1 MSFDLQLNPHQ
12 FIDASILGEA
22 HPNIPM
28 IIGHLGSPTLADLEQ
43 GQRYWEG
50 MRRLAELEQA
60 TIKLSM
66 LTYQDPEWDSNQ
78 LVKETVLKIIDLFGI
93 DRCFFASNFPVEQHL
108 GWSASRLY
116 QSFHDLVKHFSED
129 EQNKL
134 FSQNA
139 KLAYLL

>member
-1 MSFDLQLNPHQ
+1 
-12 FIDASILGEA
+12 
-22 HPNIPM
+22 
-28 IIGHLGSPTLADLEQ
+28 
-43 GQRYWEG
+43 

-116 QSFHDLVKHFSED
+116 QAFHDLVKHFSED

-139 KLAYLL
+139 KLAYPL

>member
-1 MSFDLQLNPHQ
+1 
-12 FIDASILGEA
+12 
-22 HPNIPM
+22 
-28 IIGHLGSPTLADLEQ
+28 
-43 GQRYWEG
+43 

-134 FSQNA
+134 PILSESKFG
-139 KLAYLL
+139 LLLVLQKFVFLSGFNWSRLLWH